1 MKQDMIL
8 ILDLGSEENPRL
20 AREVRAM
27 GVYTEIHPHD
37 LSQQALSAL
46 PNVKGIILNGGENRI
61 VDGQAVE
68 VRPEI
73 YELGYPM
80 ISVDYP
86 QSGCEVRLEALPERE
101 ALEKIKAMVAEL
113 GPQSYLATAF
123 EGCFED
129 AEQNIEDDAAYSM
142 KARLEIQAQRAID
155 RGHEVDRLKADLA
168 AAQSKVENLQSQFD
182 FASQHIKKLE
192 RQQLPEQLRR
202 DLWVMVTDEAEASR
216 ARMAEAAEKMAVGA
230 DNPGCVLFK
239 DAVTLYRAE
248 KARAEAME
256 QRAAEL
262 DALEVK
268 TEN

>member
-1 MKQDMIL
+1 MNSYK
-8 ILDLGSEENPRL
+8 
-20 AREVRAM
+20 VT
-27 GVYTEIHPHD
+27 Y
-37 LSQQALSAL
+37 
-46 PNVKGIILNGGENRI
+46 ILNGEEYYDHITERTEKAAQNQLKGRYK
-61 VDGQAVE
+61 DA
-68 VRPEI
+68 EI
-73 YELGYPM
+73 TDTEL
-80 ISVDYP
+80 ISTEAP
-86 QSGCEVRLEALPERE
+86 ATKEQEQETLER
-101 ALEKIKAMVAEL
+101 IKAMVAEL

-129 AEQNIEDDAAYSM
+129 AEQNIEDDVAYSM
-142 KARLEIQAQRAID
+142 KARLDIQAQRAIE

-168 AAQSKVENLQSQFD
+168 ATQSKLETLQNQFD

-216 ARMAEAAEKMAVGA
+216 ARMAEAADKMAVGA

-239 DAVTLYRAE
+239 ESVTRYRAE

-262 DALEVK
+262 DALEPK
-268 TEN
+268 SE